1 MADKDLRI
9 NKQIRV
15 REVRLIR
22 EDGEQGIMST
32 QEALELAREQGL
44 DLVEV
49 APLANPP
56 VVKILDYGKFK
67 FENEK
72 KVRDSKK
79 KQKLLKLK
87 EIRMQP
93 KIDDHDLDFKSKHIR
108 GFLADGNKVKVTVR
122 FRGRELAHTELGL
135 EVLKDVLARLDGDY
149 VLDKNPAMEGRFMPM
164 VLSSKAKAGKNTR
177 QAGEQSSARK
187 GTTAKDTAGSAEG
200 TNKADESTAVKQEAA
215 TGQQN

>member
-1 MADKDLRI
+1 LPDKDLRI
-9 NKQIRV
+9 NEQIRV

-22 EDGEQGIMST
+22 DEGEQQGIMPT
-32 QEALELAREQGL
+32 LEALGIAKEQGL

-49 APLANPP
+49 APQAVPP

-93 KIDDHDLDFKSKHIR
+93 KIDEHDLDFKSKHVKE
-108 GFLADGNKVKVTVR
+108 FLAEGNKVKVTVR

-135 EVLKDVLARLDGDY
+135 DVLKDVLRRIEGDY
-149 VLDKNPAMEGRFMPM
+149 IMDKPPAMEGRFMSM
-164 VLSSKAKAGKNTR
+164 VLGPKSKK
-177 QAGEQSSARK
+177 
-187 GTTAKDTAGSAEG
+187 
-200 TNKADESTAVKQEAA
+200 
-215 TGQQN
+215 

>member
-1 MADKDLRI
+1 LADKDLRI
-9 NKQIRV
+9 NEQIRV

-22 EDGEQGIMST
+22 DGGEQQVIAT
-32 QEALELAREQGL
+32 VEALGIAREQGL

-49 APLANPP
+49 APQAAPP
-56 VVKILDYGKFK
+56 VVKIMDYGKYK

-93 KIDDHDLDFKSKHIR
+93 KIDEHDLDFKSKHVR
-108 GFLADGNKVKVTVR
+108 EFLSEGNKVKVTVR

-135 EVLKDVLARLDGDY
+135 DVLKDVLARIEGEY
-149 VLDKNPAMEGRFMPM
+149 VMDKQPVMEGRFMSM
-164 VLSSKAKAGKNTR
+164 VLSPKPR
-177 QAGEQSSARK
+177 
-187 GTTAKDTAGSAEG
+187 
-200 TNKADESTAVKQEAA
+200 NK
-215 TGQQN
+215 

>member
-9 NKQIRV
+9 NEQIRV

-22 EDGEQGIMST
+22 DDGEQRIMAT
-32 QEALELAREQGL
+32 VEALALAREQGL

-49 APLANPP
+49 APHAVPP
-56 VVKILDYGKFK
+56 VVKIMNYGKYK

-93 KIDDHDLDFKSKHIR
+93 KIDEHDIDFKSKHVR
-108 GFLADGNKVKVTVR
+108 EFLAEGNKVKVTVR

-135 EVLKDVLARLDGDY
+135 DVLKDVLRRIEGDY
-149 VLDKNPAMEGRFMPM
+149 VMDKAPAMEGRFMSM
-164 VLSSKAKAGKNTR
+164 VLSPKSKK
-177 QAGEQSSARK
+177 
-187 GTTAKDTAGSAEG
+187 
-200 TNKADESTAVKQEAA
+200 
-215 TGQQN
+215 

>member
-1 MADKDLRI
+1 MSDKDLRI
-9 NKQIRV
+9 NEQIRV

-22 EDGEQGIMST
+22 DGAERQGIMT
-32 QEALELAREQGL
+32 TLEALEIAREQGL

-49 APLANPP
+49 APQAVPP
-56 VVKILDYGKFK
+56 VVKLLNYGKFK

-93 KIDDHDLDFKSKHIR
+93 KIDDHDLDFKSKHIKD
-108 GFLADGNKVKVTVR
+108 FLGEGNKVKVTIR

-135 EVLKDVLARLDGDY
+135 DVLNDVLKHIEGEY
-149 VLDKNPAMEGRFMPM
+149 IMDKPPAMEGRYMSM
-164 VLSSKAKAGKNTR
+164 VLSPKSK
-177 QAGEQSSARK
+177 K
-187 GTTAKDTAGSAEG
+187 G
-200 TNKADESTAVKQEAA
+200 
-215 TGQQN
+215 